1 MVAVCGPR
9 PPFSQERISLP
20 PLSQQFATLDVSV
33 DHLSARDFKRLA
45 ELIGQE
51 VGIKLPP
58 GKRTMIEGRL
68 RKRVRALGMASMDD
82 YCTFLFDQDGLQVE
96 RTHLINAVTTNKT
109 DFFRE
114 PEHFELLEHQL
125 VPKLLDLRRAESRP
139 LLKIWSAASS
149 TGAEAYTIAMVLA
162 DLAAQRR
169 DFRFAVLGTD
179 ISTNVLEQG
188 ERAVYGADLIAP
200 VPPAKAQ
207 RYLMTGRRPGPRAE
221 VRIVPELRRLVR
233 FAQLN
238 LMDANYPFDHDVDVI
253 FLRNVLIYF
262 EKVDQAK
269 VIRRLVDHLRPGGYL
284 ILGHSE
290 SMIGTDITMRQV
302 APAVFQKA

>member
-1 MVAVCGPR
+1 MPQTRAA
-9 PPFSQERISLP
+9 ID
-20 PLSQQFATLDVSV
+20 LSEDR
-33 DHLSARDFKRLA
+33 LSERDFKRLA
-45 ELIGQE
+45 ELIGTE

-58 GKRTMIEGRL
+58 GKRMMIEGRL
-68 RKRVRALGMASMDD
+68 RKRVRALNLSSMDD
-82 YCTFLFDQDGLQVE
+82 YCTFLFNENGLEVE

-114 PEHFELLEHQL
+114 PEHFELLEHDL
-125 VPKLLDLRRAESRP
+125 VPKLLSLRRGERQP

-162 DLAAQRR
+162 DLSAQRR

-179 ISTNVLEQG
+179 ISTTVLEQG
-188 ERAVYGADLIAP
+188 ARAVYAADLIAP
-200 VPPAKAQ
+200 VPPAMAQ
-207 RYLMTGRRPGPRAE
+207 RYLMTGRRPGARPE
-221 VRIVPELRRLVR
+221 VRVVPELRRLVR

-238 LMDANYPFDHDVDVI
+238 LMDAAYPFDHDVDVI

-262 EKVDQAK
+262 EKADQAK